1 MKYLVLILSVLLLAS
16 FGLGYWY
23 YQDSQST
30 MKTLNE
36 NNAKLETAVDI
47 SEQTIKNLQQDYNS
61 VQQQIDIVNQS
72 NRTLKR
78 QNNIL
83 VDKLRDS
90 DIGFLAEQRP
100 EIIERLIN
108 QGTENAFR
116 CLELLSGAQLTERER
131 NATNGR
137 EFNPECSWLFNSPR
151 VP

>member
-1 MKYLVLILSVLLLAS
+1 MKYLVLILSVLLVAS
-16 FGLGYWY
+16 SGLGYWY
-23 YQDSQST
+23 YQDSQIT

-47 SEQTIKNLQQDYNS
+47 NEQTIKNLQQDYNN

-100 EIIERLIN
+100 ETIERLIN